1 MAFAVMKKGTS
12 FKVLDPALECKEA
25 WIFQAVLLG
34 YKESPDPA
42 MDFVTYVSE
51 KYPSVEILREYYVTD
66 QNRYQEVCGFDLT
79 FGDKKEA
86 TAYAE
91 ELNI

>member
-1 MAFAVMKKGTS
+1 MAYGVMKVSSG
-12 FKVLDPALECKEA
+12 FKVIDPALECRED
-25 WIFQAVLLG
+25 WIFQAFLLG
-34 YKESPDPA
+34 YKDSPTPA

-51 KYPSVEILREYYVTD
+51 KYPSVDILREFYVTD
-66 QNRYQEVCGFDLT
+66 QNRYQEVCGFNLT
-79 FGDKKEA
+79 FGNKKEA

>member
-1 MAFAVMKKGTS
+1 MAYAVSKKGTG
-12 FKVLDPALECKEA
+12 FKVVDPGLECKED
-25 WIFQAVLLG
+25 WVFQAYLLG
-34 YKESPDPA
+34 YKESPNPA

-51 KYPSVEILREYYVTD
+51 KYPSVDILRQFYVTD
-66 QNRYQEVCGFDLT
+66 QNRYQEVCGFELT